1 MGTTV
6 NTLNPVWVLEIN
18 RPSCRNAID
27 SETAKNLT
35 FMLQEANA
43 NPACHAAILTGVG
56 GWFCAG
62 SDLKEL
68 AGLSPHDMS
77 LVEASKAELART
89 IGEVDIP
96 VIASVS
102 GFALGGGLSI
112 AASCDYVVA
121 DPASKWQMPEVANGW
136 LPPWG
141 IEPVIRRCG
150 EFAARR
156 ILWGAESID
165 TQMALALGL
174 VDMISPVGEAR
185 AHADS
190 LALRLASLPPI
201 AVRSVKR
208 YQRKSGRACAAD
220 ADEIAS
226 RMFTD
231 HCSTE
236 QARTTLSRFGK
247 AK

>member
-6 NTLNPVWVLEIN
+6 NTLNPVWVLEVN

-35 FMLQEANA
+35 FMLQEANV
-43 NPACHAAILTGVG
+43 NRACRAAILTGVG

-68 AGLSPHDMS
+68 AELSPHEMS

-96 VIASVS
+96 VIAAVS

-112 AASCDYVVA
+112 AAACDYVIA
-121 DPASKWQMPEVANGW
+121 DPASRWQMPEVANGW

-150 EFAARR
+150 EIAARR
-156 ILWGAESID
+156 ILWGAETID
-165 TQMALALGL
+165 AERAYVMGL
-174 VDMISPVGEAR
+174 VDILSPVGEAR

-190 LALRLASLPPI
+190 LAQRLASLPTI

-208 YQRKSGRACAAD
+208 YQRESRRACAAD
-220 ADEIAS
+220 ADELAS
-226 RMFTD
+226 RMFTE

-236 QARTTLSRFGK
+236 QARITLSRFGK
-247 AK
+247 TK